1 MNHISSTRRSCA
13 LAAALSVVAIAAIP
27 AQQSHSAKAG
37 GSPGGQSQRAEVRTE
52 KIKFKQEFGPAAV
65 GRRGDLSN
73 AAGQPGAGNANHGS
87 SSSASQFK
95 QEFGPQVAARR
106 GDRMTAATPPASS
119 GGNSQAPTAANAAQ
133 PTKKTPA
140 PTNQTKPQ

>member
-73 AAGQPGAGNANHGS
+73 AAGQPGANHGS
-87 SSSASQFK
+87 NGSASQFK

-119 GGNSQAPTAANAAQ
+119 GGNSQAPTTAGAAQ